1 MIFVYNGI
9 CRLPRAPWSG
19 GVLSTRSYSAH
30 VTSKL
35 TSFQSFVQTF
45 ADGITI
51 SLIAC
56 LSGGVQNYILDKF
69 QRDIFMGSA
78 STERGK
84 KGEKWETCSHR
95 GIVMKKGC
103 SMKVLIM

>member
-1 MIFVYNGI
+1 M
-9 CRLPRAPWSG
+9 PWSG

-30 VTSKL
+30 VISKL

-45 ADGITI
+45 ADGVTI

-56 LSGGVQNYILDKF
+56 LAGGDQNYIVAKF
-69 QRDIFMGSA
+69 QRDIFMGSTF
-78 STERGK
+78 TERGE

-95 GIVMKKGC
+95 GIVLKRG
-103 SMKVLIM
+103 VP